1 MNSRKFALRDLNLV
15 ATEVGKHHPEL
26 VVFLHGAGQTRH
38 SWRATVSAVAAAG
51 YHVLSL
57 DLRGHGDSDWSPGGD
72 YCSDAFIE
80 DLRQI
85 LQELGKPAFLVGA
98 SMGGLL
104 ALMAVG
110 ESDPGWVRGLVL
122 VDIAPRVEPAGRA
135 RVLGFM
141 QSNPE
146 GFDSVQAAADV
157 IDGYLP
163 HRPPRKD
170 LSGLRRNL
178 REGDNGRYY
187 WHWDPAFFE
196 DPQATHADPEQRYAG
211 AAARV
216 RIPTL
221 IVRGGRSELVS
232 DESVRHVRELMPAA
246 QYMDISGAHHMVAG
260 DSNDVF
266 TAAVVDFIRGIT
278 AQHRVR
284 DL

>member
-1 MNSRKFALRDLNLV
+1 VLDSRKFVLRDLTLV
-15 ATEVGKHHPEL
+15 ATEGGAHCPEL

-57 DLRGHGDSDWSPGGD
+57 DLRGHGDSEWAPGGD
-72 YCSDAFIE
+72 YCSDAFIG

-85 LQELGKPAFLVGA
+85 LQELGKPAVLVGA
-98 SMGGLL
+98 SMGGLV
-104 ALMAVG
+104 ALMMVG
-110 ESDPGWVRGLVL
+110 ESDPEWVRGLVL
-122 VDIAPRVEPAGRA
+122 VDITPRVEPAGRA

-146 GFDSVQAAADV
+146 GFDSVEAAAEV
-157 IDGYLP
+157 IDGYMP
-163 HRPPRKD
+163 HRPQRKD

-178 REGDNGRYY
+178 RQGADGRYY

-196 DPQATHADPEQRYAG
+196 DPHATHADPEQRYAR

-216 RIPTL
+216 SIPTL
-221 IVRGGRSELVS
+221 IVRGERSELVS
-232 DESVRHVRELMPAA
+232 EESVRHVRELIPAA
-246 QYMDISGAHHMVAG
+246 QYLDISGAHHMVAG

-266 TAAVVDFIRGIT
+266 TAAVVDFVCGIT
-278 AQHRVR
+278 GQQGCGN
-284 DL
+284 